1 MIRPERVWPLIPVMT
16 FAILQLTGNCRSG
29 SFSET
34 SYVEIHTCHK
44 VGCSKCLFAH
54 ELSFNENTQ
63 SPVFIVRLPGC
74 SWEIH
79 TLRPT
84 IPIGINLFKGKMI
97 TARRATRG
105 GHLLIPENFKALH
118 SNFEICRN
126 FQRIKMEFG
135 VLII

>member
-1 MIRPERVWPLIPVMT
+1 MNLKFQRKYTVTRVYSTIARLLV
-16 FAILQLTGNCRSG
+16 GNS
-29 SFSET
+29 
-34 SYVEIHTCHK
+34 HT
-44 VGCSKCLFAH
+44 V
-54 ELSFNENTQ
+54 
-63 SPVFIVRLPGC
+63 
-74 SWEIH
+74 
-79 TLRPT
+79 RPT

-105 GHLLIPENFKALH
+105 GHLLIPENFKTLH